1 MRRQYQITNSKRPA
15 RSLRIKHTT
24 TRVKHPWTNG
34 YVERLNK
41 TLLDEFYSVAF
52 RKKRYESIEAL
63 QIDLDNFMD
72 YYNYRRTH
80 QGYKLKKNG
89 YRIPAEAHL
98 QKILTLER
106 ESSKVKISES
116 IRGTK
121 EVQENLTFVYD
132 SVKKKNGVKEEVLE
146 CQLVTTS

>member
-1 MRRQYQITNSKRPA
+1 M
-15 RSLRIKHTT
+15 
-24 TRVKHPWTNG
+24 
-34 YVERLNK
+34 ERFNK

-52 RKKRYESIEAL
+52 RKKHYESIEAL

-98 QKILTLER
+98 QKDLTLQR
-106 ESSKVKISES
+106 ESSKVKILES
-116 IRGTK
+116 IEGRE
-121 EVQENLTFVYD
+121 EVVEKNLTFAYD
-132 SVKKKNGVKEEVLE
+132 SVKINGVKEEVLE
-146 CQLVTTS
+146 CQFVTTS